1 MAVFLQRDV
10 VLHITPNTSTGAA
23 TAVVYKVPIQEGFSF
38 SQATNSS
45 EVTLS
50 EMESTVG
57 TSRRGRRMFNDSLA
71 PAEWSFTTYIR
82 PFLSNSSGTKNHA
95 SQLIYAVEEVLWNA
109 LLAKGHPTET
119 TSGG

>member
-82 PFLSNSSGTKNHA
+82 PFLGNASGTKNHG
-95 SQLIYAVEEVLWNA
+95 SAVIHAAEEALWNA